1 MKNDKKHMIL
11 IVDDEIINSTLLDN
25 ILNTEY
31 DTRIVN
37 SGADALDFVKKHK
50 PDIILL
56 DIVMPG
62 MDGLEVLTALKG
74 NETTRDIPVIIITG
88 VNDTEYEEKG
98 LTIGAGDYITK
109 PYSPIIVK
117 LRLKNQLDYQAL
129 KNKIAELIK

>member
-1 MKNDKKHMIL
+1 MTNEKKYKIL
-11 IVDDEIINSTLLDN
+11 IVDDEIINCTLLDN
-25 ILNTEY
+25 ILNPEY
-31 DTRIVN
+31 DTHIVN
-37 SGADALDFVKKHK
+37 SGADALEFIDKYL

-62 MDGLEVLTALKG
+62 MDGLEVLTKLKE
-74 NETTRDIPVIIITG
+74 NEITRDIPVIIITG

-129 KNKIAELIK
+129 KNKIAELIN